1 MRTLALL
8 LTTIVLNCSS
18 SQSYVSQ
25 ISGLA
30 PASGTIPPD
39 QARVVILRP
48 DNNRGWTRAE
58 IRISP
63 TALLSLYGGR
73 YLAYDCPPGKFT
85 LKSSA
90 EWSTTALQQMMRSTS
105 TYIPVYT
112 FDYEALPGK
121 TTYLLYDYPGMTADP
136 KTVVMVPRIV
146 AISEAEA
153 QPLMQ
158 ALRPIAQ

>member
-1 MRTLALL
+1 MPNHRKEIARYKCRALNLHFVQNCLTRCGDAFIQGMRTLALL

-112 FDYEALPGK
+112 Y
-121 TTYLLYDYPGMTADP
+121 
-136 KTVVMVPRIV
+136 V
-146 AISEAEA
+146 
-153 QPLMQ
+153 
-158 ALRPIAQ
+158 